1 MASQGHCLLE
11 SGILP
16 YNDLVVRIPM
26 GTHDFFGVLGEH
38 QVAYLRTCIDTI
50 YHSIIEGVP
59 EFNGLISWAAAT
71 GENSVVVRTPCDSF
85 DCSAVGGKFTNRGGT
100 FGAPDEKLIIVSSWG
115 KKVIIKRPFQAA
127 DFLGVALVFIY
138 DSIVSLTNVSHQDAT
153 ISRSTC

>member
-1 MASQGHCLLE
+1 
-11 SGILP
+11 
-16 YNDLVVRIPM
+16 
-26 GTHDFFGVLGEH
+26 
-38 QVAYLRTCIDTI
+38 
-50 YHSIIEGVP
+50 
-59 EFNGLISWAAAT
+59 
-71 GENSVVVRTPCDSF
+71 VVVRTPCDSF